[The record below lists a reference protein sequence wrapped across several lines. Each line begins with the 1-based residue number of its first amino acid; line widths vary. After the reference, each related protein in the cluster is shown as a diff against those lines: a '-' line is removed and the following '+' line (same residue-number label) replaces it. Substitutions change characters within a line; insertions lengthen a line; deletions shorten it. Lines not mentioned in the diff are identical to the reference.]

1 VDLGLAG
8 SAALVTGGSR
18 GIGLAVARALA
29 AEGAR
34 VALLARDPDALAAA
48 AAVVGPGTRTV
59 RADTTDDD
67 AVRAAVDRI
76 AVELGGL
83 DVVVNAAAPRAQP
96 GQAAGLAGLDDQDFL
111 RQVDTKALGY
121 ARVVR
126 AAVPYLRAAGHASV
140 VNVSGMNARG
150 TGSIAGSVRNIAV
163 VAITKNLADELG
175 SDGISVTCVHP
186 GLTVTERAA
195 GDAAFQEMASRNALG
210 RPVTADEVAAVIT
223 FLASP
228 RAAVVTGSVVTVDG
242 GRPGAIW
249 A

>member
-1 VDLGLAG
+1 M
-8 SAALVTGGSR
+8 
-18 GIGLAVARALA
+18 ALA

-34 VALLARDPDALAAA
+34 VALLGRDADALRDA
-48 AAVVGPGTRTV
+48 AAVVGPGTVTV

-67 AVRAAVDRI
+67 QVRAAVGE
-76 AVELGGL
+76 AAAALGRL
-83 DVVVNAAAPRAQP
+83 DVVVNCAAPRATP
-96 GQAAGLAGLDDQDFL
+96 GQVAGLAGLDDEDFL

-126 AAVPYLRAAGHASV
+126 AAVPHLRAAGGGAI

-150 TGSIAGSVRNIAV
+150 TGSIGGSVRNIAV

-186 GLTVTERAA
+186 GPRVTERVVD
-195 GDAAFQEMASRNALG
+195 DAAFRELASGNALA

-228 RAAVVTGSVVTVDG
+228 RAAVANGSVVTVDG
-242 GRPGAIW
+242 GRAGPIW